1 MPEVKARLQQ
11 LAIIEQAAQKA
22 VDIADQCHEPI
33 IGIRADECLQAVRD
47 RIVEISRHGRI

>member
-22 VDIADQCHEPI
+22 VDIADQCNEPM
-33 IGIRADECLQAVRD
+33 IGIRADECLQTVRD